1 MNTKLVSSLSS
12 LAYDNRTI
20 FLLLSIVIVFLL
32 LDTLLIK
39 IYPFTTTQAVLG
51 SKLIIFVII
60 GAVYAIGQL
69 LILKFIKE
77 KSKKIRSK
85 EQLHLDKIHTFVAIT
100 QFAITLILVLV
111 ILQMVTVSRYSNSL
125 IIVST
130 TMSYGLSIFLMC
142 TLAKRFFSWYRSNRS
157 IVVIFYA
164 ISSTLIAANAIL
176 TLMLVDIILL
186 QQPSEVQPHTGPV
199 PPTLSLFFVSI
210 SLTSI
215 LNQAYII
222 TTVASYVS
230 FWFSTALLLYQYSER
245 LGRTKYW
252 IALSI
257 PLLFFIS
264 QFMPF
269 FVDLFSSFR
278 ESEPILFS
286 LIYTVIYTLSKP
298 VGGILFGVA
307 FWIVARSLPHN
318 SIVRD
323 YFIISAFGIVLL
335 FTSNQAIILV
345 SFTYPPFG
353 LATVSF
359 LGISSYLI
367 LVGIYSSAISVSQD
381 ISLRKSIRSHALKEV
396 KLLESI
402 GTAQVQQ
409 EIERKVMTFTRIT
422 RDSMVEDT
430 GINSSLNDAEIKKYL
445 ADVISE
451 VRKKHT

>member
-1 MNTKLVSSLSS
+1 MNPKLASSLSS
-12 LAYDNRTI
+12 LAYDNRSI
-20 FLLLSIVIVFLL
+20 FLLLSIIIAFLL

-39 IYPFTTTQAVLG
+39 IYPFTTTQAVLE
-51 SKLIIFVII
+51 SRLAIFVII
-60 GAVYAIGQL
+60 GAVYMIGQL
-69 LILKFIKE
+69 LILKFIRE
-77 KSKKIRSK
+77 KSRKIQSK
-85 EQLHLDKIHTFVAIT
+85 EQLHIDRLHTFVVIT
-100 QFAITLILVLV
+100 QFAITVILALV
-111 ILQMVTVSRYSNSL
+111 ILQMVTVSRYSNGM
-125 IIVST
+125 IIAIT
-130 TMSYGLSIFLMC
+130 TMSNVLSIFLMGI
-142 TLAKRFFSWYRSNRS
+142 LAKRFFSWYSSNRS

-164 ISSTLIAANAIL
+164 ISSALIAANVIL

-186 QQPSEVQPHTGPV
+186 QQPTEVRPHAGPIA
-199 PPTLSLFFVSI
+199 PTSSLFVATI
-210 SLTSI
+210 SLASI
-215 LNQAYII
+215 LNHAYII

-230 FWFSTALLLYQYSER
+230 FWFSTALLLYHYSER
-245 LGRTKYW
+245 LGRTRFW
-252 IALSI
+252 ISLSI

-278 ESEPILFS
+278 QSEPILFS
-286 LIYTVIYTLSKP
+286 LIYTVIFTLSKP

-307 FWIVARSLPHN
+307 FWIIARSLPRK
-318 SIVRD
+318 SVVRD

-381 ISLRKSIRSHALKEV
+381 VSLRKSIRNHALKEV
-396 KLLESI
+396 KLIESI

-409 EIERKVMTFTRIT
+409 EIERKVMTFTQKT
-422 RDSMVEDT
+422 RDSMVENT
-430 GINSSLNDAEIKKYL
+430 GIIPSLNDADIKKYL
-445 ADVISE
+445 EDVISE
-451 VRKKHT
+451 IGKK